1 LSTPDPSI
9 DIQVVGLTEFF
20 RESLHGAA
28 AKYKLTLTPHAECYL
43 VNLMTGYSRAEAY
56 FERTSNGGVKPPLL
70 TLLLAHAISA
80 SSPREQERGM
90 QRLGDVA
97 LFTVGFFAHSF
108 SRKIIDVDYYVAMGG
123 NAYAT
128 LSDRARTP
136 GLCTIR
142 PVFAELAK
150 KFVPIM
156 DALNELSDQAHTPS
170 THDLLRYYEM
180 WLKTGSRRS
189 YKKLVEA
196 GLDPVSGNAPLS
208 RQ

>member
-1 LSTPDPSI
+1 LSTPGSST
-9 DIQVVGLTEFF
+9 DIQVIGMAEFF
-20 RESLHGAA
+20 RNALHAA
-28 AKYKLTLTPHAECYL
+28 ASKYKLILTPHAECYL
-43 VNLMTGYSRAEAY
+43 VNLMTGYSRTEAY

-70 TLLLAHAISA
+70 TVLLSQALSA
-80 SSPREQERGM
+80 DNPREQERSM

-97 LFTVGFFAHSF
+97 LFTVGFFAHGF
-108 SRKIIDVDYYVAMGG
+108 SRKIVDVDYYVAMGG

-156 DALNELSDQAHTPS
+156 DALNELSDTAHTPS
-170 THDLLRYYEM
+170 TDDLLRYYEM
-180 WLKTGSRRS
+180 WLKTGSPRS
-189 YKKLVEA
+189 YKKLIEA
-196 GLDPVSGNAPLS
+196 GLSPVAGNAPLS